1 VNDVIIQW
9 GQVVGKHCRS
19 YGSKHLFHVI

>member
-9 GQVVGKHCRS
+9 GQVVGKHCCS
-19 YGSKHLFHVI
+19 YGLKHPFQVI